1 MCHTRFIELQAT
13 TAQQAT
19 QPFPN
24 GRIGQQIL
32 QMQQQKSAVR
42 PQQAACPDLRE
53 VGHQL
58 TALRRVLDT
67 AKQVSEHRVVLHDDG
82 RTLTRMVVHHHI
94 HPTPRQHLFQRVPA
108 RGFIIARGQQ
118 VVLAQHALQHL
129 RQVIVQPGAAF
140 RRQTQ
145 LLAQTGQALCQY
157 RP

>member
-1 MCHTRFIELQAT
+1 MCHTRLIELQAT

-42 PQQAACPDLRE
+42 SQQAACPDLRE

-58 TALRRVLDT
+58 TALRRVLDA
-67 AKQVSEHRVVLHDDG
+67 AKQVSEHRVVLYDD
-82 RTLTRMVVHHHI
+82 RCTLTRMVVHHHI
-94 HPTPRQHLFQRVPA
+94 HPTPRQHLFQLGPA
-108 RGFIIARGQQ
+108 RGFIIARSQQ
-118 VVLAQHALQHL
+118 VVFDEHALEHL

-145 LLAQTGQALCQY
+145 LLAQPGQTLCQH